1 MRSKQLIII
10 NFNLYFIQLN
20 FIIINYYSFIK
31 VININFIIIILK
43 FTMVIAI
50 IVVASSLPSNYLLST
65 TKLYY

>member
-10 NFNLYFIQLN
+10 DFNLYFIQLN
-20 FIIINYYSFIK
+20 FIIINYSFIK
-31 VININFIIIILK
+31 VININFIIIVK

-50 IVVASSLPSNYLLST
+50 IVVVSSLPSNYLLLT

>member
-20 FIIINYYSFIK
+20 FIIINYSFIK
-31 VININFIIIILK
+31 VININFIIIVK

-50 IVVASSLPSNYLLST
+50 IVVVSSLPSNYLLLT